1 MREQWNELVVFV
13 KRPGPAMGQKDRERR
28 LPLTGFVNEVDVGTA
43 DRRLELVEAVEEG
56 LLLSPVVASLPIA
69 DEVPQILQTRAE
81 TPWRAGRFIGPP
93 GIDQASAKVVD
104 LGLRNRDLEAPRR
117 LAVPPKSF
125 LNLDFS
131 HFSAPRS
138 S

>member
-1 MREQWNELVVFV
+1 
-13 KRPGPAMGQKDRERR
+13 MGQQYREGR
-28 LPLTGFVNEVDVGTA
+28 LALTGFVNEVDVGTA

-69 DEVPQILQTRAE
+69 DKVPQILQTRAE
-81 TPWRAGRFIGPP
+81 TPWRARRFVGPL
-93 GIDQASAKVVD
+93 GIHQASAKVAD
-104 LGLRNRDLEAPRR
+104 LGLRNRDLEWARR

-125 LNLDFS
+125 VNLDFN